1 MDPSAIPAFR
11 LQSQHI
17 KQADFTSAEKVV
29 SWMGAM
35 QAQDYAGALWSIAL
49 RTPDLTKA
57 DVEQAIIDRK
67 IVRTWPM
74 RGTLHFI
81 AAKDARW
88 MVQLLAPRATAAAA
102 SRRRALELTDAVLEK
117 SKRLLET
124 ALTGEVALSR
134 QTLCDLLDTHGIA
147 TAGQRGIHILRYF
160 SEQGMLCFGPHEG
173 KQPTF
178 VLMDEWLSRTPEK
191 SREEALFELTR
202 RYFTSHGPATLQDFA
217 GWANITLT
225 DARRGLMLVGDTL
238 QQTELNQ
245 KIYWHSPNF
254 NVSQRPSLFLL
265 PGFDEYILGYKD
277 RSAVLASEY
286 VNRII
291 PGGNGVFQATIV
303 SNGQVIGIW
312 KRATKAKSTRIH
324 LEPFSALSETEKK
337 ATVQQAKRY
346 EMFLQSPV
354 EITYAK

>member
-1 MDPSAIPAFR
+1 MTIPALR

-17 KQADFTSAEKVV
+17 KQADFTRVEEVV

-49 RTPDLTKA
+49 RTPNLTKV
-57 DVEQAIIDRK
+57 DVEQAIVDRK
-67 IVRTWPM
+67 IVRSWPM

-102 SRRRALELTDAVLEK
+102 SRRRSLELTDTVLEK
-117 SKRLLET
+117 SKQLLET
-124 ALTGEVALSR
+124 ALAGEVALSR
-134 QTLCDLLDTHGIA
+134 QTLCDLLDAHGIA
-147 TAGQRGIHILRYF
+147 TVGQRGIHILRYF
-160 SEQGMLCFGPHEG
+160 SEQGLLCFGPHEG

-178 VLMDEWLSRTPEK
+178 VLMDEWLPPTPEK

-202 RYFTSHGPATLQDFA
+202 RYFTSHGPATLKDFA
-217 GWANITLT
+217 GWANITLG
-225 DARRGLMLVGDTL
+225 DARLGLALAGDEL
-238 QQTELNQ
+238 QQTELSQ
-245 KIYWHSPNF
+245 KTYWHSPNLK
-254 NVSQRPSLFLL
+254 VQQQLSLFLL

-277 RSAVLASEY
+277 RSAVLAPEY
-286 VNRII
+286 ANRII

-312 KRATKAKSTRIH
+312 KRATKTKSVVVC
-324 LEPFSALSETEKK
+324 LEPFKALSETEKT
-337 ATVQQAKRY
+337 AITQQAKRY